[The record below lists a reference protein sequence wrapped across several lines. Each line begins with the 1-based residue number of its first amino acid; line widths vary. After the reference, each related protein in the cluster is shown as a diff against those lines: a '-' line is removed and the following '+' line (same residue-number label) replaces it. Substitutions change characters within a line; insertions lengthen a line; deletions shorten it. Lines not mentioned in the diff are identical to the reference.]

1 MYGYEPSWLD
11 IYINAMANQQMMM
24 PLSSFNSPM
33 PPVDVTSIPPQQPM
47 NQSAPQDASIM
58 VDNQMNQ
65 NPPVDNSIG
74 NLSDLTYNGVMN
86 G

>member
-11 IYINAMANQQMMM
+11 IYINAMANQSQMM
-24 PLSSFNSPM
+24 PL
-33 PPVDVTSIPPQQPM
+33 TSINTQMPVVPIEQPIPQNVQQPDQ
-47 NQSAPQDASIM
+47 NIM

-65 NPPVDNSIG
+65 NPPVDNSMG
-74 NLSDLTYNGVMN
+74 NLSDLTSNGVIN